1 MRADSSGKHCTL
13 IVGKIPAL
21 AFEEFDEE
29 SRRGK
34 HGVTVVI
41 SPLLALIK
49 DQVDGL
55 RKKGIPAGALDSTQ
69 TAEEHLETY
78 RALSAG
84 ELKILYCNPE
94 KLNTRGFVRKLKRV
108 PGGVRLV
115 AVDEAHCVSEVRV
128 IRG

>member
-1 MRADSSGKHCTL
+1 M
-13 IVGKIPAL
+13 
-21 AFEEFDEE
+21 
-29 SRRGK
+29 
-34 HGVTVVI
+34 VI

-55 RKKGIPAGALDSTQ
+55 KRKGIPTGALDSTQ

-78 RALSAG
+78 RAMSAG

-94 KLNTRGFVRKLKRV
+94 KLNTKGFVKRLKGV

-115 AVDEAHCVSEVRV
+115 AVDEAHASTSRALYFPFGNSWEHLCT
-128 IRG
+128 